1 MRAVIMLAFLAI
13 LVATASVCAIETV
26 SVGGDF
32 GVSWLNNLP
41 YQPAANDKNAT
52 GLWDWG
58 GTPRWM
64 KLVNG
69 TLQPVNSSA
78 RSVDYLYPGSPGSSG
93 YSDDPWIQAQL
104 TGRVQTT
111 PLKNMIRYVRGGY
124 IGFLGEDPTVPW

>member
-1 MRAVIMLAFLAI
+1 MKAVIMLAFLAI
-13 LVATASVCAIETV
+13 LAASASVCAVETV
-26 SVGGDF
+26 SVGGEF

-41 YQPAANDKNAT
+41 YQTQVTNESAT

-64 KLVNG
+64 TLENG
-69 TLQPVNSSA
+69 TLQPVNSTP
-78 RSVDYLYPGSPGSSG
+78 RSVDFLYPGSPGSSG

-111 PLKNMIRYVRGGY
+111 PLKNMIRYERGGLV
-124 IGFLGEDPTVPW
+124 GFLGEDLTFPW

>member
-1 MRAVIMLAFLAI
+1 MLAFLAVI
-13 LVATASVCAIETV
+13 AATASVCAQETV

-32 GVSWLNNLP
+32 GISWLNNLP
-41 YQPAANDKNAT
+41 YQPAAEEKNAT

-64 KLVNG
+64 TLVNG
-69 TLQPVNSSA
+69 TLQPVNNTPN
-78 RSVDYLYPGSPGSSG
+78 SVDFLYPGTAGSGG

-111 PLKNMIRYVRGGY
+111 PLKDMIRYERGGY
-124 IGFLGEDPTVPW
+124 IGFLGEDLTFPW